1 LSFFSRAE
9 AIALHRSGCTRCAS
23 KPQSSSSSASQLQ
36 PNAASN
42 ATGVPEG
49 RSPISR
55 RNSVDPLTTFLFSTT
70 VPSSVTTAT
79 WERLR
84 CTSIPA

>member
-1 LSFFSRAE
+1 LSFFSRAD

-23 KPQSSSSSASQLQ
+23 NPCSSSSRASQPQ

-42 ATGVPEG
+42 ATGVPAG

-55 RNSVDPLTTFLFSTT
+55 KIGSSPFTVFLFSTT
-70 VPSSVTTAT
+70 VPSSATTTT
-79 WERLR
+79 WDRLR
-84 CTSIPA
+84 CTSIPT